1 MKCSQAAT
9 LFSPY
14 LDGAVTGREMHKIN
28 RHLEGCGACRQE
40 YAALQRTQQ
49 LLATVG
55 RRKAPADLSLKL
67 RLAISQEVRRARHP
81 YWGAMRQRMQNVV
94 EAFMVPATAGLT
106 VAVLIFG
113 MFMGFSALPLQA
125 GNPDVPL
132 IIYTAPQLQQTALG
146 TSFTSINEDSLVIE
160 AYVGSNGR
168 VQDYR
173 VLSDRRDAK
182 DLSPQVKSMLID
194 FMTFTTFR
202 PATSMGRPTSGKAV
216 LSFSN
221 ISVKG

>member
-14 LDGAVTGREMHKIN
+14 LDGAVTGKEMHKIN